1 LGDWIGFANQHAKKF
16 VAKWSGGKDPEEA
29 QILQTIGKLNLQQ
42 GTSAFSKFGC
52 KNEGFVTA
60 MVTKGAELHRDGFK
74 LNKVRRSTRE
84 RRWLGERFWSPSL
97 SRRCSLS
104 VSNLLT
110 HTQTLS
116 LSLKY
121 ARSHRTCLAERRGV

>member
-1 LGDWIGFANQHAKKF
+1 MGDWIGYANQHAKKF

-29 QILQTIGKLNLQQ
+29 KILQTIGQLNLQQ

-74 LNKVRRSTRE
+74 LNKVGT
-84 RRWLGERFWSPSL
+84 
-97 SRRCSLS
+97 
-104 VSNLLT
+104 V
-110 HTQTLS
+110 H
-116 LSLKY
+116 
-121 ARSHRTCLAERRGV
+121 